1 MDCPCWRIT
10 FEARSWNRPCYRT
23 FSRLQCT
30 YSPLLTKLL
39 CKKITHKDMYNWC
52 FFFVGFQPRI
62 DEKHPKWLHLRIRPL
77 TLPFLDPTKRGV
89 YEKLK
94 SKGLVDG
101 RWTLAF
107 RDDDSCSSACSM
119 VLHEIDL
126 QCREVERRLKSLFDL
141 DRNQQDQSNVTS
153 HAFSSSTLPADVI
166 LHWILNEFMNA
177 LLEQFPWF
185 FHISA
190 IFCLFCFVYFLL
202 PLWNGFKCN
211 ITCIFESNLL
221 QLTIWRE

>member
-62 DEKHPKWLHLRIRPL
+62 DEKHPKWLHLRIRPS

-153 HAFSSSTLPADVI
+153 HAFSSSTSSSWCHFALNSKWIYECTLRAVSMI
-166 LHWILNEFMNA
+166 LSYLCNF
-177 LLEQFPWF
+177 LFVL
-185 FHISA
+185 
-190 IFCLFCFVYFLL
+190 FCLFSSSSLEWL
-202 PLWNGFKCN
+202 
-211 ITCIFESNLL
+211 
-221 QLTIWRE
+221 